1 VRGPGRTGRR
11 DLDYEVKVYSPK
23 SVYASDAGLGRRRRA
38 GDTDP
43 VLFHRTQFNKF
54 LAAVDK
60 MAEADK
66 PDSRVE
72 FKPLVFANGGMMGEN
87 TTKEFDQWKKEMGI
101 GVRVLRRPVIR
112 PDVQLLRLAIV
123 AEGGD

>member
-1 VRGPGRTGRR
+1 
-11 DLDYEVKVYSPK
+11 
-23 SVYASDAGLGRRRRA
+23 
-38 GDTDP
+38 
-43 VLFHRTQFNKF
+43 LFQFNKF

-72 FKPLVFANGGMMGEN
+72 FKPLVFSTGGMMGEN

-101 GVRVLRRPVIR
+101 GYPRLMTAISIS
-112 PDVQLLRLAIV
+112 LLTARTIHRNACRLTFGQPGRSGAGKAIIPRWGESG
-123 AEGGD
+123 AGLSRS

>member
-1 VRGPGRTGRR
+1 MNGPGRTGRR
-11 DLDYEVKVYSPK
+11 DLDYEAKVYSP
-23 SVYASDAGLGRRRRA
+23 AGLGRRRRA

-43 VLFHRTQFNKF
+43 VLFHRTQFNKY

-72 FKPLVFANGGMMGEN
+72 FKPLVFSTGGMMGEN

-101 GVRVLRRPVIR
+101 GYP
-112 PDVQLLRLAIV
+112 RLMMLKIA
-123 AEGGD
+123 GSGYRHTS